1 MKNKLVIVG
10 GPTASGKSD
19 MAVRLAQKINGEII
33 SADSMQVYREMNIGT
48 AKVTPEEMDGI
59 YHYGIDILNP
69 NEEYNI
75 EIFQKMS
82 KKAIEDIYSKGKIP
96 IICGGTGFYIQ
107 SVLYDIDF
115 DKSADADDTIR
126 TELTNILESQG
137 TDALFNI
144 LKEVDPK
151 SSELIHPNNTKRV
164 IRAIEYYK
172 ITGNKI
178 SEHNEKESQ
187 KDSPYNYH
195 FFVLNDDR
203 DALYKRIDTR
213 VDKMVT
219 EGLLDEVKAVYN
231 KWSPLSKT
239 AREAIGYRE
248 IIDHLE
254 GQCSLEESIEA
265 IKQNSRRYAKRQI
278 TWFKRENNAIWIN
291 RNEYK
296 NSDEMLAK
304 MLDALNI

>member
-19 MAVRLAQKINGEII
+19 MAVRLAKKINGEII

-187 KDSPYNYH
+187 KDSPYDYH